1 VAVYFRAMHMRFLNH
16 LFILTV
22 CISAVTP
29 LSGQNLGS
37 PYRKSETSP
46 ASSKNLNAFK
56 KPDYNNSRGNSQNT
70 QLDTRTFGSIT
81 QNFLDSVREI
91 SQNEIGGFYKVNLSL
106 GWTHTE
112 GRQCIYVKRGN
123 QEYGR
128 LVGRLIAVD
137 ADGLYLYNSV
147 NDILRYVPY
156 QNIKFVRRGLPL
168 DRKMARDAL
177 LGAAVGGVIGG
188 LSGLYDDFD
197 NAISLIIVGAFV
209 GGSTLPFFTL
219 VPEAI
224 VHLIQNQDPHIKS
237 PIRYNKVQM
246 DYYMQMVSQ
255 DRIRYGAR
263 VLYSDYPRINGVMTE
278 SDPVLAQA
286 DVRISSDTAS
296 VDLPE
301 GLNVIPEPARD
312 GVGMV
317 KQEIKTSPE
326 KEVIKQEST
335 PAPIKGMERLSA
347 FKEGKFI
354 AAAWMYKGFNS
365 KSVDVKRMMRI
376 FPNLRLDRLSET
388 DAPAFKNKDEVRYAA
403 MTICTQI
410 GYDFTKVAVFSESQE
425 MDLSQSLPFYGV
437 ETVAS
442 NTLIKSKALTEIDAL
457 NLQFLYDLLRRN

>member
-1 VAVYFRAMHMRFLNH
+1 
-16 LFILTV
+16 
-22 CISAVTP
+22 
-29 LSGQNLGS
+29 
-37 PYRKSETSP
+37 
-46 ASSKNLNAFK
+46 
-56 KPDYNNSRGNSQNT
+56 
-70 QLDTRTFGSIT
+70 
-81 QNFLDSVREI
+81 
-91 SQNEIGGFYKVNLSL
+91 
-106 GWTHTE
+106 
-112 GRQCIYVKRGN
+112 
-123 QEYGR
+123 
-128 LVGRLIAVD
+128 
-137 ADGLYLYNSV
+137 
-147 NDILRYVPY
+147 
-156 QNIKFVRRGLPL
+156 
-168 DRKMARDAL
+168 
-177 LGAAVGGVIGG
+177 
-188 LSGLYDDFD
+188 
-197 NAISLIIVGAFV
+197 
-209 GGSTLPFFTL
+209 
-219 VPEAI
+219 
-224 VHLIQNQDPHIKS
+224 
-237 PIRYNKVQM
+237 
-246 DYYMQMVSQ
+246 
-255 DRIRYGAR
+255 
-263 VLYSDYPRINGVMTE
+263 MTE

-312 GVGMV
+312 GVGSV
-317 KQEIKTSPE
+317 PITASISPE
-326 KEVIKQEST
+326 KEKTSVQT
-335 PAPIKGMERLSA
+335 ATQPAATVVSLSA